1 MGVPCINIKNLFI
14 FEREKTPEEWVVTR
28 PVEAPNSMF
37 FPGMN
42 RRHWIT
48 LNISIGIYMSTLDAS
63 IVNISLPTIVRSF
76 NTHLTAV
83 AWVVMAYLIVITG
96 CLLLMGRLSDLFG
109 QRKIY
114 LLGFLTFTVGSAFC
128 GFSPTIYFLIGSRM
142 LQGLGASAL
151 MVNGQAILATVYP
164 EEERGKALGIVGS
177 VVSAGFLT
185 GPILG
190 GFLVEHLGWRS
201 IFFINLPIGAIGIYL
216 SLKVLEKVRPITK
229 VQVDLWGALLLFFFV
244 ISLLLFLNQ
253 MGKGPA
259 PFLWLWLFSGL
270 FWFSCFIIVELRS
283 PSPLVD
289 LTFFK
294 RRLFISSL
302 GASFL
307 SFWMSAAHTFVIPF
321 FLQNILEFSP
331 SKVGMLIFPVA
342 LTVMVM
348 APFGGRFSDRVGVR
362 IPATIG
368 LTLTSLTVFSFTLL
382 KPGASNFDILWRQ
395 IVLGLGIS
403 LFNPANNSAI
413 IGSLPRENVGL
424 ASSFLALSRNLGMV
438 IGVAFAEM
446 VIAFRL
452 PVTPLERT
460 KAGLSLESIQN
471 VWKLLLIIGLT
482 AILIS
487 WAREKRS
494 NISQRQ

>member
-1 MGVPCINIKNLFI
+1 MVF
-14 FEREKTPEEWVVTR
+14 
-28 PVEAPNSMF
+28 PV
-37 FPGMN
+37 MN
-42 RRHWIT
+42 RRRWVT
-48 LNISIGIYMSTLDAS
+48 FNISIGVYMSTLDAS
-63 IVNISLPTIVRSF
+63 IVNISLPTIVQSL
-76 NTHLTAV
+76 NTGLAAV

-96 CLLLMGRLSDLFG
+96 CLLLMGKLSDLFG
-109 QRKIY
+109 QRRIY
-114 LLGFLTFTVGSAFC
+114 LIGFLTFTIGSALC

-151 MVNGQAILATVYP
+151 MANGPAILTTAYP
-164 EEERGKALGIVGS
+164 EHERGKALGISGA

-190 GFLVEHLGWRS
+190 GLMVEHLGWRS

-216 SLKVLEKVRPITK
+216 SSKVLERGVPTGKAR
-229 VQVDLWGALLLFFFV
+229 VDLWGALLLFLFLT
-244 ISLLLFLNQ
+244 SLLLFLNQ
-253 MGKGPA
+253 IGQGSA
-259 PFLWLWLFSGL
+259 PLLWVWLFLSL
-270 FWFSCFIIVELRS
+270 SWFSLFIIIELLS

-289 LTFFK
+289 LKLFR

-307 SFWMSAAHTFVIPF
+307 SFWMSAAHAFVVPF

-342 LTVMVM
+342 LTVMIM

-382 KPGASNFDILWRQ
+382 KPGASDFDILWRQ
-395 IVLGLGIS
+395 IVLGIGIS

-413 IGSLPRENVGL
+413 IGSLSREKVGL
-424 ASSFLALSRNLGMV
+424 ASSFLALARNLGMV

-446 VIAFRL
+446 VIAFSL
-452 PVTPLERT
+452 LATPLER
-460 KAGLSLESIQN
+460 ANGGPSLESIQD

-487 WAREKRS
+487 WARESKS
-494 NISQRQ
+494 NLSEKKQSSFLN

>member
-1 MGVPCINIKNLFI
+1 MVF
-14 FEREKTPEEWVVTR
+14 
-28 PVEAPNSMF
+28 PV
-37 FPGMN
+37 MN
-42 RRHWIT
+42 RRRWVV
-48 LNISIGIYMSTLDAS
+48 LNISIGVYMSTLDAS
-63 IVNISLPTIVRSF
+63 IVNISLPTIIQSL

-83 AWVVMAYLIVITG
+83 AWVVMGYLIVITG

-109 QRKIY
+109 QRRIY
-114 LLGFLTFTVGSAFC
+114 LLGFLTFTVGSALC

-151 MVNGQAILATVYP
+151 MANGPAIMTTAFP
-164 EEERGKALGIVGS
+164 ERERGKALGITGS

-201 IFFINLPIGAIGIYL
+201 VFFINLPIGAIGIYL
-216 SLKVLEKVRPITK
+216 SSKVLEGIEPKRK
-229 VQVDLWGALLLFFFV
+229 AGVDFLGALLLFFFLT
-244 ISLLLFLNQ
+244 SLILFLNR
-253 MGKGPA
+253 MGRESTSL
-259 PFLWLWLFSGL
+259 LWVWLLLSLLCFSL
-270 FWFSCFIIVELRS
+270 FIVVERRS
-283 PSPLVD
+283 RSPLVD
-289 LTFFK
+289 LNFFK

-302 GASFL
+302 GASFF
-307 SFWMSAAHTFVIPF
+307 SFWMNAAHAFVIPF

-348 APFGGRFSDRVGVR
+348 APLGGRFSDRVGVR
-362 IPATIG
+362 IPATVG
-368 LTLTSLTVFSFTLL
+368 LIVTSLIVFSFTFL
-382 KPGASNFDILWRQ
+382 KLDVNNLDILWRQ
-395 IVLGLGIS
+395 IALGIGIS

-413 IGSLPRENVGL
+413 IGSLPRERVGL

-438 IGVAFAEM
+438 IGIAFAEM

-452 PVTPLERT
+452 PAVPLGQE

-471 VWKLLLIIGLT
+471 VWKFLLIIGLV

-487 WAREKRS
+487 WTRESKPR
-494 NISQRQ
+494 

>member
-1 MGVPCINIKNLFI
+1 MFL
-14 FEREKTPEEWVVTR
+14 
-28 PVEAPNSMF
+28 PV
-37 FPGMN
+37 MN
-42 RRHWIT
+42 RRRWVT
-48 LNISIGIYMSTLDAS
+48 LNISIGVYMSTLDAS
-63 IVNISLPTIVRSF
+63 IVNISLPTIIRSL
-76 NTHLTAV
+76 NTDLTAV

-109 QRKIY
+109 QRRLY
-114 LLGFLTFTVGSAFC
+114 LIGFLTFTSGSALC
-128 GFSPTIYFLIGSRM
+128 GFSPTIDFLIGSRM
-142 LQGLGASAL
+142 IQGLGASAL
-151 MVNGQAILATVYP
+151 MANGPAILTTAYP
-164 EEERGKALGIVGS
+164 EEERGKALGILGS
-177 VVSAGFLT
+177 VVSVGFLT

-216 SLKVLEKVRPITK
+216 SSKVLERVVPTGKSR
-229 VQVDLWGALLLFFFV
+229 VDLWGAILLFFFLT
-244 ISLLLFLNQ
+244 SLLLFLNQ
-253 MGKGPA
+253 VVQGLA
-259 PFLWLWLFSGL
+259 PLLWLWLFLSL
-270 FWFSCFIIVELRS
+270 FWFSLFIIVELRS

-289 LTFFK
+289 LKLFR

-321 FLQNILEFSP
+321 FLQNILEYSP
-331 SKVGMLIFPVA
+331 SKAGMLIFPVA
-342 LTVMVM
+342 LTIMVM
-348 APFGGRFSDRVGVR
+348 APFAGKFSDRVGVR

-368 LTLTSLTVFSFTLL
+368 LALTSLTVFSFTFL
-382 KPGASNFDILWRQ
+382 KLGTNDLDILWRQ
-395 IVLGLGIS
+395 IVLGIGIS

-413 IGSLPRENVGL
+413 IGSLPREKVGL

-452 PVTPLERT
+452 PAAPLEIA
-460 KAGLSLESIQN
+460 KAGPSLESIQD
-471 VWKLLLIIGLT
+471 VWKLVLIIGLA

-487 WAREKRS
+487 WTREGRS
-494 NISQRQ
+494 NVSGGK

>member
-1 MGVPCINIKNLFI
+1 M
-14 FEREKTPEEWVVTR
+14 
-28 PVEAPNSMF
+28 
-37 FPGMN
+37 MN
-42 RRHWIT
+42 RRGWIT
-48 LNISIGIYMSTLDAS
+48 LNIAIGVYMSTLDAS
-63 IVNISLPTIVRSF
+63 IVNISLPTIIRSL
-76 NTHLTAV
+76 NTGLTAV

-96 CLLLMGRLSDLFG
+96 CLLLVGRLSDLFG

-114 LLGFLTFTVGSAFC
+114 LLGFLTFTIGSALC

-151 MVNGQAILATVYP
+151 MVNGQAILTTIYP
-164 EEERGKALGIVGS
+164 EKERGRALGIVAS

-201 IFFINLPIGAIGIYL
+201 IFFINLPISVIGIYL
-216 SLKVLEKVRPITK
+216 SSKVLEKDRPTTK

-244 ISLLLFLNQ
+244 TSLLLFLNQ
-253 MGKGPA
+253 MSKGPT
-259 PFLWLWLFSGL
+259 PLLGVGFFSSL
-270 FWFSCFIIVELRS
+270 LWFSLFIRVELRS

-289 LTFFK
+289 LKLFR
-294 RRLFISSL
+294 RRLFTSSL

-321 FLQNILEFSP
+321 FLQNILEYSP

-348 APFGGRFSDRVGVR
+348 APIGGRFSDRVGVR

-368 LTLTSLTVFSFTLL
+368 LTLTSLTIFSFTLL
-382 KPGASNFDILWRQ
+382 KPVASDVDILWRQ
-395 IVLGLGIS
+395 VVLGIGIS

-413 IGSLPRENVGL
+413 IGSLPREKVGL

-452 PVTPLERT
+452 PVTPLERA
-460 KAGLSLESIQN
+460 KASLSLESIQD
-471 VWKLLLIIGLT
+471 VWRLALMIGV
-482 AILIS
+482 AAVLIS
-487 WAREKRS
+487 WARGSKS
-494 NISQRQ
+494 NVSERE

>member
-1 MGVPCINIKNLFI
+1 
-14 FEREKTPEEWVVTR
+14 
-28 PVEAPNSMF
+28 
-37 FPGMN
+37 MN
-42 RRHWIT
+42 RRRWVT
-48 LNISIGIYMSTLDAS
+48 LNISIGVYMSTLDAS
-63 IVNISLPTIVRSF
+63 IVNISLPTIVQSL

-83 AWVVMAYLIVITG
+83 AWVVMSYLIVITG
-96 CLLLMGRLSDLFG
+96 CLLVMGRLSDLFG

-114 LLGFLTFTVGSAFC
+114 LLGFLTFTIGSALC

-151 MVNGQAILATVYP
+151 MVNGPAILTTAYP

-229 VQVDLWGALLLFFFV
+229 VSVDLLGALLLFFFV
-244 ISLLLFLNQ
+244 TSLLLFINRMAQ
-253 MGKGPA
+253 GPT
-259 PFLWLWLFSGL
+259 PLLWVWLFFSL
-270 FWFSCFIIVELRS
+270 FWFSLFIMIELRS
-283 PSPLVD
+283 SSPLVD
-289 LTFFK
+289 LHFFK

-307 SFWMSAAHTFVIPF
+307 SFWMSAAHTFVMPF

-348 APFGGRFSDRVGVR
+348 APFGGRFADRVGVR
-362 IPATIG
+362 IPATVG
-368 LTLTSLTVFSFTLL
+368 LILTSLTVFSFTLL
-382 KPGASNFDILWRQ
+382 KPGVSDFEILWRQ

-413 IGSLPRENVGL
+413 IGSLPREKVGL

-446 VIAFRL
+446 VIALRH
-452 PVTPLERT
+452 PVIPLER
-460 KAGLSLESIQN
+460 AAASISLKSIQD
-471 VWKLLLIIGLT
+471 VWKLILIIGIT

-487 WAREKRS
+487 WTRE
-494 NISQRQ
+494 SQPR